1 MDHLLSKDRPRSNPR
16 STSKP
21 LLYPTPTQLMPCIY
35 LDRGSVQ
42 AVLYNLVSGIEGF
55 LIVWPSY

>member
-1 MDHLLSKDRPRSNPR
+1 
-16 STSKP
+16 
-21 LLYPTPTQLMPCIY
+21 MPCIY